1 MAKKPLLQN
10 AKKVDLCKKMGFMT
24 LIGGSVKNCLQ
35 MIFITVYVWLA
46 TMMNDFCDVIFVYQ

>member
-1 MAKKPLLQN
+1 MQ
-10 AKKVDLCKKMGFMT
+10 KMGFMT